1 MLRSMTAFG
10 RGRSSRKIGRISA
23 EITSLNRKHLEI
35 KISLPRGLTHLEAE
49 LRGWITPHIGR
60 GSVQIRVSAEW
71 AGKPPFALGLN
82 TSFLKHY
89 VDEGKRFEKEAGYE
103 LPAGF
108 WVEWALRQEG
118 ALQEENQNNEAELVQ
133 LLEEAIQDA
142 LVPFSEMKLRE
153 GKTLANDLAKRFDR
167 LKHQTT
173 ELGSALVSLL
183 PKMQQKMKDFLAPY
197 YDNDQEMQERVLRE
211 IAIVAKNGDYTEEL
225 IRLTSHLDQAQKL
238 ITSEDMQVGKTME
251 FLLQEMGR
259 EVNTIGSKAQDLE
272 VSRRVV
278 EIKSEFEKIREQIQN
293 VE

>member
-1 MLRSMTAFG
+1 
-10 RGRSSRKIGRISA
+10 
-23 EITSLNRKHLEI
+23 
-35 KISLPRGLTHLEAE
+35 
-49 LRGWITPHIGR
+49 
-60 GSVQIRVSAEW
+60 
-71 AGKPPFALGLN
+71 
-82 TSFLKHY
+82 
-89 VDEGKRFEKEAGYE
+89 
-103 LPAGF
+103 
-108 WVEWALRQEG
+108 
-118 ALQEENQNNEAELVQ
+118 
-133 LLEEAIQDA
+133 
-142 LVPFSEMKLRE
+142 
-153 GKTLANDLAKRFDR
+153 
-167 LKHQTT
+167 
-173 ELGSALVSLL
+173 
-183 PKMQQKMKDFLAPY
+183 MQQKMKDFLAPY